1 MHMGVRMGEVKMFC
15 SVDYFVEEWF
25 RVAQVP
31 SRVALVLGDVVDAEC
46 GLDFFGEEVD
56 DGVEKLDIIT

>member
-1 MHMGVRMGEVKMFC
+1 MFR
-15 SVDYFVEEWF
+15 SVDYFVEEW
-25 RVAQVP
+25 VGVVQVH
-31 SRVALVLGDVVDAEC
+31 SRVALVLGDVINAEC

>member
-1 MHMGVRMGEVKMFC
+1 MHVGVSVGEVMMFC
-15 SVDYFVEEWF
+15 LVDYFVEEWF